1 MSGKV
6 FLIGA
11 GPGAVDLITVRG
23 ARLLA
28 EADVVF
34 HDALVQA
41 EMLALAPHARKIAV
55 GKRCGKHSTAQRFI
69 NKMLIDAARAHRLVV
84 RLKGGDPM
92 LFGRAQEEIDALR
105 EANIE
110 VEVVPGITAAL
121 AVSAQLQLSLTKR
134 GVARSVT
141 FATPRHGSDEQE
153 GEWLRAAA
161 AADTSVLY
169 MGAGQAPHIAKAL
182 LAAGKPAHTPVA
194 IIENASLPDMRQ
206 WHTSLAA
213 LALFDVNQLS
223 GPAVI
228 VLGEIVGAAQFAQ
241 SGDPVAMALGAV
253 RIRE

>member
-28 EADVVF
+28 DADVVF

-41 EMLALAPHARKIAV
+41 QMLALAPHARKIAV
-55 GKRCGKHSTAQRFI
+55 GKRCGRHSTAQRFI
-69 NKMLIDAARAHRLVV
+69 NKMLIDAARTHRLVV

-105 EANIE
+105 AANIE

-121 AVSAQLQLSLTKR
+121 AASAQLQVSLTKR

-169 MGAGQAPHIAKAL
+169 MGAGQAQHIAAAL
-182 LAAGKPAHTPVA
+182 IAAGKPAHTAVA
-194 IIENASLPDMRQ
+194 IIENASLPNMRQ
-206 WHTSLAA
+206 WQTSLAA
-213 LALFDVNQLS
+213 LTRFEANQLT
-223 GPAVI
+223 GPAII
-228 VLGEIVGAAQFAQ
+228 VLGEVVHAVLVAQ
-241 SGDPVAMALGAV
+241 SDDPLAV
-253 RIRE
+253 PLSAAGNRS